1 MNFLK
6 TIFLS
11 GISTIIKIFSWLIIN
26 KIVAVYI
33 GPSGIALIG
42 QFQNFLNIVI
52 TFGNGAI
59 NSGVTK
65 YVAEYGQDEEKK
77 NNVISAALI
86 MAIICSLFV
95 GFITF
100 IGSSYFSFWIFKT
113 EEYHSIVKL
122 LAITLILISLN
133 TTLLAVINGLKKIK
147 LFIGINIANSLLSLI
162 ITSFLTVIYGVFGAL
177 LSLVIVQSIIFFITV
192 PLVLSRIDLKIIF
205 NKAIDSTH
213 YRKLLAFSLMS
224 LVSVSSVSVTQIII
238 RNHVINHLSIEQAGY
253 WQSVWLISSMYLMI
267 FSTAFSIY
275 YLPRLSELKEHLE
288 IRKEILQSYRIILP
302 LVFLSSFSIY
312 LLRDFIIANLF
323 TLEFSVMR
331 SLFAFQLIGD
341 FLKMAS
347 FSLAFLMVSKALT
360 KTFIITEIIFSL
372 SFYILTVVFVRIN
385 GLEGVT
391 HAYAINYFLYLLT
404 MIILFKR
411 ILFIKKIEGNIE

>member
-59 NSGVTK
+59 NTGVTK

-86 MAIICSLFV
+86 MAITCSLFV
-95 GFITF
+95 GLITF
-100 IGSSYFSFWIFKT
+100 VGSSYFSFWIFKT
-113 EEYHSIVKL
+113 EEYHSIIKL

-133 TTLLAVINGLKKIK
+133 TTLLAVINGLKKIR

-192 PLVLSRIDLKIIF
+192 PIVLCRIDLKIII
-205 NKAIDSTH
+205 NTAIENTH

-238 RNHVINHLSIEQAGY
+238 RNHVINHLTIEQAGY

-275 YLPRLSELKEHLE
+275 YLPRLSELKEHVE
-288 IRKEILQSYRIILP
+288 IRKEILHSYKIILP

-312 LLRDFIIANLF
+312 LLRDFIIENLF

-347 FSLAFLMVSKALT
+347 FSLALLMVSKALT

-372 SFYILTVVFVRIN
+372 SFYILTVVFVEIS

-404 MIILFKR
+404 MVILFKR